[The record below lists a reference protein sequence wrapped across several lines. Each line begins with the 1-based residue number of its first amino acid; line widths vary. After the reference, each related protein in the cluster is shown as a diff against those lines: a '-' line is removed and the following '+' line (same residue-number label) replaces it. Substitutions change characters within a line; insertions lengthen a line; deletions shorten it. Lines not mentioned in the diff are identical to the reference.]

1 MFNVHHSHLVHDG
14 VGEVVGEHV
23 EHEAVGAGEL
33 QVVEA
38 PGAHLPHQDR
48 PGDHQDEDDEKDSIG
63 KRILLD
69 YFASLLQSN

>member
-1 MFNVHHSHLVHDG
+1 M
-14 VGEVVGEHV
+14 GEVVGEHV

-48 PGDHQDEDDEKDSIG
+48 PGDHQDEEEEEKEEEEEEKEEG
-63 KRILLD
+63 KKKEEEEGK
-69 YFASLLQSN
+69 Y

>member
-48 PGDHQDEDDEKDSIG
+48 PGDHRDEEEEEKEEEEG
-63 KRILLD
+63 KGK
-69 YFASLLQSN
+69 Y